1 LSGRPKATLG
11 SEARRDASG
20 TIQHAERR
28 AEPGD
33 SNRSRGYP
41 QNPQM
46 ICRLIYNHI
55 LDTNYAISTPA
66 KLPSPIRQESFSMRH
81 FSSIWTALVSL
92 AALLLLL
99 QGCATPPRLAAVPVQ
114 DTTRAEIPG
123 IPNARYWVQTD
134 IEPFIR
140 DAIASAQRERAYLA
154 RTGHQ
159 GPLPPIHFLAVS
171 GGGDDGAFGAG
182 LLVGWTETGTR
193 PEFKGV
199 TGVSTGALIAPFAF
213 LGPDEDKTLREMYT
227 TIGPA
232 NILLPRG
239 LLAAIT
245 SDGLADNGPLLEL
258 ISRQVNAE
266 FLARIAREYQEKGRL
281 LLIGTTNLDARRGVI
296 WNMGEIAMAA
306 RDNPKALD
314 LFRKIMLAS
323 AAIPGAFPP
332 TMIDVEVN
340 GKPYQEMHVD
350 GGTQAQVFLYPPRM
364 FDLIRQEGA
373 KIPPRAR
380 SVYIIRNAR
389 LDPDWASVERSTL
402 TIAGRAI
409 SSLIQSQGLGD
420 LYRIYLTAQ
429 QDRLDY
435 NLAYIGADF
444 NAEHKEDFDTAY
456 MRALFDYG
464 YQLGRK
470 GYPWQ
475 KTPPGLP
482 SPRVNNRDSK

>member
-1 LSGRPKATLG
+1 
-11 SEARRDASG
+11 
-20 TIQHAERR
+20 
-28 AEPGD
+28 
-33 SNRSRGYP
+33 
-41 QNPQM
+41 
-46 ICRLIYNHI
+46 
-55 LDTNYAISTPA
+55 
-66 KLPSPIRQESFSMRH
+66 MRH
-81 FSSIWTALVSL
+81 SSSNWITLASL
-92 AALLLLL
+92 TALLLLL

-114 DTTRAEIPG
+114 DATKAEIPG

-140 DAIASAQRERAYLA
+140 DAIASAQREKAYLD
-154 RTGHQ
+154 RTGHR
-159 GPLPPIHFLAVS
+159 GPLPPVNFLAVS

-213 LGPDEDKTLREMYT
+213 LGPEEDAKLREVYT
-227 TIGPA
+227 TIGPR
-232 NILLPRG
+232 NILLPRS
-239 LLAAIT
+239 LLAALT
-245 SDGLADNGPLLEL
+245 SDGMADNSPLFEL
-258 ISRQVNAE
+258 ISRQINPE

-281 LLIGTTNLDARRGVI
+281 LLIGTTNLDARRGII
-296 WNMGEIAMAA
+296 WNMGEIASSK
-306 RDNPKALD
+306 DPKALD

-332 TMIDVEVN
+332 VMIDVEVD

-350 GGTQAQVFLYPPRM
+350 GGAQAQVFLYPPRM
-364 FDLIRQEGA
+364 FDLIRQQGIKVNQRE
-373 KIPPRAR
+373 R

-420 LYRIYLTAQ
+420 LYRIYATAQ
-429 QDRLDY
+429 QDGLDY

-444 NAEHKEDFDTAY
+444 GAEHKEDFDTAY

-470 GYPWQ
+470 GYAWQ
-475 KTPPGLP
+475 KAPPGMKVAKI
-482 SPRVNNRDSK
+482 R

>member
-1 LSGRPKATLG
+1 MYRKTW
-11 SEARRDASG
+11 
-20 TIQHAERR
+20 I
-28 AEPGD
+28 
-33 SNRSRGYP
+33 
-41 QNPQM
+41 
-46 ICRLIYNHI
+46 I
-55 LDTNYAISTPA
+55 
-66 KLPSPIRQESFSMRH
+66 
-81 FSSIWTALVSL
+81 TALVTGFL
-92 AALLLLL
+92 FF
-99 QGCATPPRLAAVPVQ
+99 QGCATPARLAAVPAQ

-140 DAIASAQRERAYLA
+140 DAIASVQREQAYLA

-159 GPLPPIHFLAVS
+159 GPLPPINFLAVS

-182 LLVGWTETGTR
+182 LLVGWSATGTR

-213 LGPDEDKTLREMYT
+213 LGPEEDDALREVYT
-227 TIGPA
+227 TIGPQ
-232 NILLPRG
+232 NILKPRG

-245 SDGLADNGPLLEL
+245 SDGLADNSPLFEL
-258 ISRQVNAE
+258 ISRYINAE

-281 LLIGTTNLDARRGVI
+281 LLIGTTNLDARRGIV
-296 WNMGEIAMAA
+296 WNMGAIAASGT
-306 RDNPKALD
+306 PEALD
-314 LFRKIMLAS
+314 LFRKILLAS
-323 AAIPGAFPP
+323 AAIPAAFPP
-332 TMIDVEVN
+332 VMIDVEVN
-340 GKPYQEMHVD
+340 GQPYQEMHVD
-350 GGTQAQVFLYPPRM
+350 GGAQAQVFLYPPRL
-364 FDLIRQEGA
+364 FDLVRQQGVKVA
-373 KIPPRAR
+373 PRER

-389 LDPDWASVERSTL
+389 LDPDWAAVERSTL

-420 LYRIYLTAQ
+420 LYRIYATAQ
-429 QDRLDY
+429 QDGLDY

-444 NAEHKEDFDTAY
+444 NAEHKEDFDATY

-475 KTPPGLP
+475 KTPPGMKVAKNP
-482 SPRVNNRDSK
+482 DSSQSTKKPN

>member
-1 LSGRPKATLG
+1 MRKLS
-11 SEARRDASG
+11 
-20 TIQHAERR
+20 
-28 AEPGD
+28 
-33 SNRSRGYP
+33 
-41 QNPQM
+41 
-46 ICRLIYNHI
+46 
-55 LDTNYAISTPA
+55 
-66 KLPSPIRQESFSMRH
+66 SF
-81 FSSIWTALVSL
+81 WTTFLSL
-92 AALLLLL
+92 AALLFLL
-99 QGCATPPRLAAVPVQ
+99 QGCATPPRLAAVPAQ
-114 DTTRAEIPG
+114 DTARAEIPG

-134 IEPFIR
+134 IEPFVR
-140 DAIASAQRERAYLA
+140 DAIASGQREQAYLA
-154 RTGHQ
+154 RIGHQ
-159 GPLPPIHFLAVS
+159 GPLPPVNFLAVS

-182 LLVGWTETGTR
+182 LLVGWTENGTR

-213 LGPDEDKTLREMYT
+213 LGPDEDDALREVYT
-227 TIGPA
+227 TIGPR
-232 NILLPRG
+232 NILLPRS
-239 LLAAIT
+239 LLAALT
-245 SDGLADNGPLLEL
+245 SDGLADNGPLFEL

-266 FLARIAREYQEKGRL
+266 FLARIAKEYQEKGRL

-296 WNMGEIAMAA
+296 WNMGEIASSK
-306 RDNPKALD
+306 DPKALD

-350 GGTQAQVFLYPPRM
+350 GGAQAQVFLYPPRM
-364 FDLIRQEGA
+364 FDLIRQQGV
-373 KIPPRAR
+373 KVNQRAR
-380 SVYIIRNAR
+380 GVYIIRNAR

-420 LYRIYLTAQ
+420 LYRIYATAQ
-429 QDRLDY
+429 QDGLDY

-444 NAEHKEDFDTAY
+444 SAEHKEDFDTAY

-470 GYPWQ
+470 GYSWQ
-475 KTPPGLP
+475 KAPPGMK
-482 SPRVNNRDSK
+482 VTKIQ

>member
-1 LSGRPKATLG
+1 MHQR
-11 SEARRDASG
+11 
-20 TIQHAERR
+20 
-28 AEPGD
+28 
-33 SNRSRGYP
+33 
-41 QNPQM
+41 
-46 ICRLIYNHI
+46 
-55 LDTNYAISTPA
+55 
-66 KLPSPIRQESFSMRH
+66 
-81 FSSIWTALVSL
+81 SSIWTIFLSL
-92 AALLLLL
+92 IALLLLL
-99 QGCATPPRLAAVPVQ
+99 QGCATPPRLAAVPLQ

-134 IEPFIR
+134 LEPFIR
-140 DAIASAQRERAYLA
+140 DAIASTQREKAYLA

-159 GPLPPIHFLAVS
+159 GPLPPINFLAVS

-182 LLVGWTETGTR
+182 LLIGWTETGTR

-213 LGPDEDKTLREMYT
+213 LGPEEDAKLREVYT

-232 NILLPRG
+232 NILKPRG
-239 LLAAIT
+239 LLAALT
-245 SDGLADNGPLLEL
+245 SDGLADNSPLFEL
-258 ISRQVNAE
+258 ISRHINAE
-266 FLARIAREYQEKGRL
+266 FLARIAQEYQEKGRM
-281 LLIGTTNLDARRGVI
+281 LLIGTTNLDARRGII

-306 RDNPKALD
+306 RDNPKALE

-332 TMIDVEVN
+332 MMIDVEVN

-350 GGTQAQVFLYPPRM
+350 GGAMAQVFLYPPRM
-364 FDLIRQEGA
+364 FDRIRQEGV
-373 KIPPRAR
+373 KIAPRAR

-389 LDPDWASVERSTL
+389 LDPDWATVERSTL
-402 TIAGRAI
+402 TIVGRAI

-444 NAEHKEDFDTAY
+444 NAEHKDDFDNAY
-456 MRALFDYG
+456 MRVLFDYG

-475 KTPPGLP
+475 KTPPGL
-482 SPRVNNRDSK
+482 VATKTVDSTVCKSKPN